1 MTSIG
6 TYGFIN
12 AKVRAMRSFLL
23 TDAVYR
29 TLAAAEG
36 LQEVFSVLS
45 QTHLRNVVEHATAQE
60 PEKIEQALLREEI
73 QRIQSIQKKSHK
85 RVVRLVTLYLERYD
99 GERLKVILRYWHR
112 KTEKEVPIIRERI
125 VYDFPIDAIVMAET
139 LGEVITLLEGTPF
152 QDVLARVAAEYRKSQ
167 TLFPLELAI
176 DRSVFDR
183 LWQATGDLGTKDKS
197 IARRLLGIEIDLR
210 NLDWIGRLKTY
221 YDLSSAD
228 IGDRT
233 LPHGYRIHAED
244 IRRIATEGNV
254 LQALI
259 KVASGSHF
267 SGHLPTESESD
278 LKDLEHLLYQI
289 LVIEARK
296 AFSEFPFSIGS
307 ILGYFTL
314 LRIETRNVRTLFQAK
329 RYGLPSQRIESL
341 LVM

>member
-23 TDAVYR
+23 TDALYH
-29 TLAAAEG
+29 TMAAAES
-36 LQEVFSVLS
+36 LQEFFSVLS
-45 QTHLRNVVEHATAQE
+45 QTHLRGVVDLATAQE

-73 QRIQSIQKKSHK
+73 QRIQSIRKKSHK
-85 RVVRLVTLYLERYD
+85 RIIRLITLYLERYD

-112 KTEKEVPIIRERI
+112 KTEKEVPIIRARI
-125 VYDFPIDAIVMAET
+125 VYDFPIDAIVMADS
-139 LGEVITLLEGTPF
+139 LSEVIVLLEGTPF
-152 QDVLARVAAEYRKSQ
+152 RDVLARVAADYQETR

-183 LWQATGDLGTKDKS
+183 IWRATDDLGTKDKA

-221 YDLSSAD
+221 YDLPSAE
-228 IGDRT
+228 IGERT
-233 LPHGYRIHAED
+233 LPHGFRIHAED
-244 IRRIATEGNV
+244 IRRIATDGNV
-254 LQALI
+254 IQALM
-259 KVASGSHF
+259 KVASGSRF
-267 SGHLPTESESD
+267 SGNLPSQSESD

-289 LVIEARK
+289 LFIEAGK
-296 AFSEFPFSIGS
+296 AFGEFPFSIGS
-307 ILGYFTL
+307 ILGYFIL
-314 LRIETRNVRTLFQAK
+314 LRIETRNVRTLYQAK

-341 LVM
+341 LVL